1 MEQLQY
7 KPFAFRYI
15 PDDFSPNDWA
25 DISPLFERLLS
36 MPIGSDTQL
45 LELLTLKTELETVLD
60 YEEAIRYIN
69 VNCETLNE
77 MFANSYEHWV
87 GEIQPKVEE
96 QMHLVN
102 ERVISSPFSAVLEQM
117 HPVLFRDLRN
127 EHQLFREENTQIYS
141 ELALEEQ
148 EFANVISELTV
159 GVNGEELTISQA
171 ADMLHSAPRH
181 TREEVYKKILD
192 KRLSVANTLT
202 DLLSNL
208 MRKRYHIAYNAG
220 FKNFRDY
227 QHRYLGRFDYSI
239 ADVEEFHV
247 AVQMLVCPIADD
259 ILYERKRRM
268 NLNILMP
275 WDVDVDSE
283 HKMATGKQVSESELK
298 ANALG
303 LFGAIDSDFA
313 NMFALLDSDG
323 YLDLFSR
330 KGKAPSGFSYPLYKV
345 NRSFIFMNASG
356 SIRDLEVLVHE
367 GGHSFH
373 AFLCANQPFHDYKWT
388 PMEVAELASM
398 AMELFA
404 YEHLD
409 LLLPTNE
416 VLRSNRRRMLEDIIL
431 SIPWIVAIDKFQ
443 HWLYTHPEHSAHERN
458 LAWVEIYKEYSSKEI
473 CWDGV
478 EEGFVFAWQKQ
489 LHLFEVPFYYIEYA
503 IAQLGA
509 IALWRKYRVNKE
521 GTIAQ
526 FKNALQLGYSKTV
539 PEIYATA
546 GIEFNLSPA
555 YLKGIIDFAKEEL
568 DKLK

>member
-15 PDDFSPNDWA
+15 PGGFSPNDWA
-25 DISPLFERLLS
+25 DISPLFERLLL
-36 MPIGSDTQL
+36 MPAGSDTQL
-45 LELLTLKTELETVLD
+45 LELLTLKSELETVLD

-69 VNCETLNE
+69 VNRDTLNQE
-77 MFANSYEHWV
+77 LASSYEHWISD
-87 GEIQPKVEE
+87 IQPKVEE

-117 HPVLFRDLRN
+117 HPVLFRGLRN

-148 EFANVISELTV
+148 EFANIISEQMV
-159 GVNGEELTISQA
+159 YVDGEELTLSQA
-171 ADMLHSAPRH
+171 TDMLHSAPRAK
-181 TREEVYKKILD
+181 REEVYKAILA
-192 KRLSVANTLT
+192 KRLSLSDTLSE
-202 DLLSNL
+202 LLTSL
-208 MRKRYHIAYNAG
+208 MRKRYHIALNAG
-220 FKNFRDY
+220 FGNFRDY
-227 QHRYLGRFDYSI
+227 QHQNLGRFDFSV
-239 ADVEEFHV
+239 ADIEEFHT

-259 ILYERKRRM
+259 ILYERKQRM
-268 NLNILMP
+268 NLDVLMP
-275 WDVDVDSE
+275 WDAEVDSMQQLE
-283 HKMATGKQVSESELK
+283 HSRLLTEEQLK
-298 ANALG
+298 ASARQ
-303 LFGAIDSDFA
+303 LFCAIDPEFA
-313 NMFALLDSDG
+313 HMFNLMDVEG
-323 YLDLFSR
+323 YLDLVSR
-330 KGKAPSGFSYPLYKV
+330 KSKAPSGFSYPLYKV
-345 NRSFIFMNASG
+345 NRSFIFMNATG
-356 SIRDLEVLVHE
+356 SLRDLEVLIHE

-373 AFLCANQPFHDYKWT
+373 AFLCASQPFHDYKWT

-409 LLLPTNE
+409 LLLPTDE
-416 VLRSNRRRMLEDIIL
+416 ALRSNRRRMLEDIIL